1 MRYLEASKFGGP
13 EVLTVI
19 EKETPRPGEGILL
32 VEVKAAIRPES
43 VTALESIRLVEA
55 VTSPACSGVS

>member
-19 EKETPRPGEGILL
+19 EKETPRPGEGMLL
-32 VEVKAAIRPES
+32 VEVKAA
-43 VTALESIRLVEA
+43 
-55 VTSPACSGVS
+55 GVNYADWMARCRRSDL